1 MFVLEPFFRGIQS
14 PAELSRTTR
23 TGNLMNML
31 KPISLLVLG
40 AATLLHLRPSA
51 CVLADE
57 GMWLFNDLPRELLL
71 EKYQFAP
78 SEDWAQHIM
87 LSSVRFS
94 SGGSASF
101 ISSDGLVLTN
111 HHVAAD
117 TLHKLSTPEN
127 NYTKNGFL
135 AHALES
141 ELKAPD
147 LELNQL
153 VSIEDVTDRVNAAVA
168 ADMSPSAAKQ
178 ARKAAMARIE
188 QESLAATGLRSDVI
202 TLFGGAKYHLY
213 RYKKYTDVRLVWAP
227 EADAAFFG
235 GDADNF
241 EYPRY
246 CLDVAFFRVY
256 ENGKPI
262 QVEHFLKWSDNG
274 AGDGE
279 VVFVSGNPGKTQ
291 RGFTT
296 AALKFLRDY
305 SLPHYLDYVCR
316 MEIELQQFSDESP
329 EHRRRALD
337 DLFGYQNSR
346 KAVMGMEAG
355 LQNPTFFVEKL
366 AEENKLR
373 EQLRADEKLKHF
385 DKAWNSIAEVQP
397 LKAQLLKR
405 DVEFRSRYFEIAMQL
420 VILAGENEKPN
431 EDRFPEY
438 RDSGRES
445 LEHELFSPAPI
456 YDDLDIMKLASQ
468 ISTYV
473 EDRGGDDPLV
483 QEMLAGK
490 APHERAMD
498 LISQS
503 ELNRVEVR
511 KELAKGGMQAIAA
524 SEDPMIQFF
533 LLLEQQYRLDRQQ
546 LEEIEEIE
554 SQAYAQIDEAKV
566 ALLGTSGYPDATFTL
581 RLALGIVKGYEEEG
595 QKVPPWTTIGGA
607 FQHEA
612 AHESRVPWRLP
623 ESWNK
628 ARDRIEPSTRL
639 NFVCTADI
647 VGGNSGSPV
656 VNRAGEFVGIIFDG
670 NIQSLTASYFY
681 SDEVARAVCVHSS
694 GIREALRTIYG
705 ATELA
710 EQLGR

>member
-1 MFVLEPFFRGIQS
+1 MS
-14 PAELSRTTR
+14 TR
-23 TGNLMNML
+23 RHKSFL
-31 KPISLLVLG
+31 LLVVTAFLVC
-40 AATLLHLRPSA
+40 APPSA
-51 CVLADE
+51 CVFADE
-57 GMWLFNDLPRELLL
+57 GMWLFNDLPKELLL
-71 EKYQFAP
+71 EKYQFEP
-78 SEDWAQHIM
+78 TDDWARHIM

-101 ISSDGLVLTN
+101 VSSDGLVLTN

-117 TLHKLSTPEN
+117 TLYKLSTPEN

-135 AHALES
+135 APAMES

-168 ADMSPSAAKQ
+168 ADMSPSDAKQ

-235 GDADNF
+235 GDTDNF

-246 CLDVAFFRVY
+246 CLDVTLFRVY
-256 ENGKPI
+256 EDGKPV
-262 QVEHFLKWSDNG
+262 QPENYLKWSANG

-279 VVFVSGNPGKTQ
+279 LVFVSGNPATTQ
-291 RGFTT
+291 RDFTV
-296 AALKFLRDY
+296 AALKYVRDFE
-305 SLPHYLDYVCR
+305 LPYYLDYVCR
-316 MEIELQQFSDESP
+316 LEIELQQFSNESP
-329 EHRRRALD
+329 EHRRRAYD
-337 DLFGYQNSR
+337 DLLGYQNSR

-355 LQNPTFFVEKL
+355 LQNPAFFTAKL
-366 AEENKLR
+366 AEENQLR
-373 EQLRADEKLKHF
+373 EKLRADEALKHY
-385 DKAWNSIAEVQP
+385 DEAWNRIAEVQS
-397 LKAQLLKR
+397 LKAELLKR

-431 EDRFPEY
+431 EERFQEY

-468 ISTYV
+468 ISTCV

-483 QEMLAGK
+483 QAMLAGK
-490 APHERAMD
+490 APRERAME
-498 LISQS
+498 LISKS
-503 ELNRVEVR
+503 ELNRVDVR
-511 KELAKGGMQAIAA
+511 KELAEGGMQAIAA
-524 SEDPMIQFF
+524 SKDPMIQFF
-533 LLLEQQYRLDRQQ
+533 LLLEQEYRLDRQQ

-554 SQAYAQIDEAKV
+554 NQAYAQIDEAKV
-566 ALLGTSGYPDATFTL
+566 AVLGTSGYPDATFTL

-595 QKVPPWTTIGGA
+595 QKVPPWTTFGGA

-612 AHESRVPWRLP
+612 AHESRPPWKLP

-628 ARDRIEPSTRL
+628 ARDRIDPSTRL
-639 NFVCTADI
+639 DFVCTADI

-681 SDEVARAVCVHSS
+681 EDKVSRAVCVHSS

-705 ATELA
+705 AEDLA
-710 EQLGR
+710 DQLGR